1 MEIMKLIPTG
11 KDYLWG
17 GTRLREE
24 YGKQIDLTPFGGDM
38 GMLCTSGWSQLCGEW
53 NL

>member
-1 MEIMKLIPTG
+1 MIDTGGTAVEIMKLQPVG

-24 YGKQIDLTPFGGDM
+24 YGEED
-38 GMLCTSGWSQLCGEW
+38 
-53 NL
+53 

>member
-17 GTRLREE
+17 GTDS
-24 YGKQIDLTPFGGDM
+24 GKNTEKKIDLTPLAETWGI
-38 GMLCTSGWSQLCGEW
+38 LCTSGWS
-53 NL
+53 

>member
-24 YGKQIDLTPFGGDM
+24 YDKKSEQR
-38 GMLCTSGWSQLCGEW
+38 
-53 NL
+53 

>member
-17 GTRLREE
+17 GTRLREK
-24 YGKQIDLTPFGGDM
+24 YGKKLI
-38 GMLCTSGWSQLCGEW
+38 
-53 NL
+53 

>member
-24 YGKQIDLTPFGGDM
+24 YGKKIDLTPLAETWECSVHQDGP
-38 GMLCTSGWSQLCGEW
+38 S
-53 NL
+53 

>member
-1 MEIMKLIPTG
+1 MEPMKLTAPC

-24 YGKQIDLTPFGGDM
+24 YGKVNNKDSI
-38 GMLCTSGWSQLCGEW
+38 
-53 NL
+53 

>member
-1 MEIMKLIPTG
+1 MEPMKLKPAV

-24 YGKQIDLTPFGGDM
+24 YGVDAPLDKLAATRRARI
-38 GMLCTSGWSQLCGEW
+38 
-53 NL
+53 

>member
-24 YGKQIDLTPFGGDM
+24 YGKKIDLTP
-38 GMLCTSGWSQLCGEW
+38 LAETWPQLHCKR
-53 NL
+53 LFQRPDAV

>member
-24 YGKQIDLTPFGGDM
+24 YGK
-38 GMLCTSGWSQLCGEW
+38 
-53 NL
+53 NYK

>member
-17 GTRLREE
+17 APDSEKNTES
-24 YGKQIDLTPFGGDM
+24 KSI
-38 GMLCTSGWSQLCGEW
+38 
-53 NL
+53 

>member
-1 MEIMKLIPTG
+1 MGIMKLIPTC

-24 YGKQIDLTPFGGDM
+24 YGKFKGQALV
-38 GMLCTSGWSQLCGEW
+38 
-53 NL
+53 